1 MEFLEL
7 LWLGKPLWMWL
18 SFFALVLMLLAFDLG
33 VLHRIQREIS
43 AGESL
48 ALSAGYISLGM
59 AFGG

>member
-1 MEFLEL
+1 VEFLEL
-7 LWLGKPLWMWL
+7 LWHGKPLWMWL